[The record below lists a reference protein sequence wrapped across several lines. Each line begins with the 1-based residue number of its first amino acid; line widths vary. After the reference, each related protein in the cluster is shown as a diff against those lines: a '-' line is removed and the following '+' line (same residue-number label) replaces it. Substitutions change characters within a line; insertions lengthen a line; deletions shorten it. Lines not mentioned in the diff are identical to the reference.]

1 MTVLRRLRSENGSAL
16 PVVVGVMLI
25 IGILVSVI
33 HQTSNRV
40 AESTTKE
47 RAEKRAFQ
55 AAEAGLH
62 VAMYRLN
69 KMLPEPEECLTTEP
83 VDPGAGAPCPATPAM
98 SVGSGATYSYTV
110 TRPLT
115 GAGSSECEV
124 PSGLNFDDFAYRCV
138 TSIGTAK
145 GQTRRVQAFVQIPL
159 QVNLFPVNGV
169 FALGTLTAGQNLAV
183 NGELGSNTHVGMG
196 VITPPNPGLAL
207 PAGATRSPTS
217 VPITRVLDA
226 PFQGKTYDA
235 HFTKSMT
242 APLPDNASWPTGGG
256 TGFTLNSQKRTLSG
270 GSAIGS
276 ATTPLGIPAGTYN
289 FCNVSLNNA
298 TYLRPLG
305 PVTIYIDSPA
315 RTGSGCDNNT
325 GNFIANNNL
334 IFRSSPADAAMI
346 HIEMYGGTGTRF
358 EINNNFDYTGT
369 LYAPNSTVE
378 FKNNAAIQGA
388 IVGRT
393 VTMNNNL
400 TLTGQIPEGLTGGEQ
415 EYSSSSWIECVR
427 TPSSSS
433 AGSGC

>member
-1 MTVLRRLRSENGSAL
+1 MTILRRLRSDDGSAL

-40 AESTTKE
+40 AQSTTKE

-62 VAMYRLN
+62 VATYRLN
-69 KMLPEPEECLTTEP
+69 KMLPEEEECLTTVP
-83 VDPGAGAPCPATPAM
+83 MDPGAAVPCPATDAV
-98 SVGSGATYSYTV
+98 SVGSGASFRYTV

-115 GAGSSECEV
+115 DAGSSECEV
-124 PSGLNFDDFAYRCV
+124 PGGLDFDEFAYRCV
-138 TSIGTAK
+138 TSVGTAR

-169 FALGTLTAGQNLAV
+169 FALGNLSIGQNVAV

-207 PAGATRSPTS
+207 PAGATRSPAS
-217 VPITRVLDA
+217 VPITRVLDE
-226 PFQGKTYDA
+226 PFPGKTYAA
-235 HFTKSMT
+235 HFSKSLVP
-242 APLPDNASWPTGGG
+242 PLPDNASWPNGGG
-256 TGFTLNSQKRTLSG
+256 TGFTLNPQKRTLSA

-289 FCNVSLNNA
+289 FCNISLNNA

-315 RTGSGCDNNT
+315 RTGSGCDANT
-325 GNFIANNNL
+325 GNLIAGNNL
-334 IFRSSPADAAMI
+334 IFTSSPADAAMI
-346 HIEMYGGTGTRF
+346 HIEMYGGPGTRF

-369 LYAPNSTVE
+369 LYAPNSAVT
-378 FKNNAAIQGA
+378 FRNNAAIRGA
-388 IVGRT
+388 IVGQT

-400 TLTGQIPEGLTGGEQ
+400 TLTGQVPPGLVGGDQ
-415 EYSSSSWIECVR
+415 EYTSNSWIECTR
-427 TPSSSS
+427 TPSGSS